1 MDNKKFGIIIMI
13 MCILLSAG
21 ITLQIRTMSEDGTA
35 ISTNFANDELKDEYL
50 KWKEI
55 YERQAKILEVS
66 TKKLEEV
73 RKNAT
78 NNDSES
84 SAKTEEIKENNMF
97 LGLTDVVG
105 DGVIIT
111 VKDSQVKVA
120 TDNISS
126 YLVHDGDLREIISE
140 LSNAGAEAISING
153 QRIVSSTY
161 IECAGNVISINGE
174 KISSPFVIKA
184 IGNQES
190 LYGLTR
196 PGGYLQIMT
205 QATIPVEIKKQTN
218 IKIEK
223 YNGAIPQKY
232 INKK

>member
-1 MDNKKFGIIIMI
+1 MNNKKFLAIIVI
-13 MCILLSAG
+13 MCILLSTG
-21 ITLQIRTMSEDGTA
+21 ITIQIRTMSEDSVE
-35 ISTNFANDELKDEYL
+35 ISTNFANDELKDEFL

-55 YERQAKILEVS
+55 YEKQAKVLEVS

-78 NNDSES
+78 IDNSES
-84 SAKTEEIKENNMF
+84 TAKTEEIKKNNML
-97 LGLTDVVG
+97 LGLTNVVG
-105 DGVIIT
+105 DGVVIT
-111 VKDSQVKVA
+111 VKDSQIKVA

-140 LSNAGAEAISING
+140 LSNAGVEAISING
-153 QRIVSSTY
+153 QRIVSSTC

-174 KISSPFVIKA
+174 KVSSPFIIKA

-190 LYGLTR
+190 LYGITR
-196 PGGYLQIMT
+196 PGGYLQIMA
-205 QATIPVEIKKQTN
+205 QATIPVEIKKQSN
-218 IKIEK
+218 ILIEK

-232 INKK
+232 IKIK